1 MTVKRTDLPWWQR
14 LAQRFASSR
23 VGSWLF
29 SHTLHHIDRVL
40 MGLSGGRVSI
50 PRVLAGV
57 PVIRLT
63 TTGAKSGKE
72 RTVPVLGMRDGEDW
86 IVVASNWG
94 DDRHP
99 AWYHNLTANPSVTVT
114 HEDRSEAYV
123 AREATGAEYDEY
135 WAQANDMYVGFEP
148 YDERSGDRAIPI
160 VVLEPPEA

>member
-1 MTVKRTDLPWWQR
+1 MTVKRRDLPWWQR

-40 MGLSGGRVSI
+40 MRLSGGRVSI

-63 TTGAKSGKE
+63 ATGAKTGKE

-99 AWYHNLTANPSVTVT
+99 AWYHNLKANPSVTVT
-114 HEDRSEAYV
+114 YEDRSDSYV
-123 AREATGAEYDEY
+123 AREATGEEYDEY
-135 WAQANDMYVGFEP
+135 WERANDMYVGFEP
-148 YDERSGDRAIPI
+148 YDDRSGDRDIPI
-160 VVLEPPEA
+160 VVLEPAED